1 MIGSKTLG
9 AATTLSKRNIHA
21 VAFALLFV
29 TCKPLVSTELCNQ
42 VSDFVTVALTSSFIG
57 QLVGMA
63 LLIRAP
69 IEWILRF
76 EHPIVTI
83 SMVLNGFTGM

>member
-1 MIGSKTLG
+1 MVVQL
-9 AATTLSKRNIHA
+9 
-21 VAFALLFV
+21 
-29 TCKPLVSTELCNQ
+29 
-42 VSDFVTVALTSSFIG
+42 FVTVALITSFIG

-83 SMVLNGFTGM
+83 SMVLNGFTGNYPHSVFEYICFS